1 MYFLWGY
8 SGTTKVSDWVFPN
21 HFDSCTIEPKK
32 SDTQVSDTYISNTFF
47 IVFPVTRAKSDTLG
61 VSLTQWVSDI
71 KFVFIRVR
79 IKSFRTILWT
89 DCFHC
94 KLWHFGNGT

>member
-21 HFDSCTIEPKK
+21 HFDSCIIEPKK

-47 IVFPVTRAKSDTLG
+47 YRFS
-61 VSLTQWVSDI
+61 SY
-71 KFVFIRVR
+71 
-79 IKSFRTILWT
+79 T
-89 DCFHC
+89 D
-94 KLWHFGNGT
+94 